1 MSKTRIYTISNGDT
15 DRLVRAAS
23 RAQAISHVARSVF
36 NSRVATQ
43 DDLVDAMQAGV
54 KVEDAGAE
62 VEGKQP

>member
-15 DRLVRAAS
+15 DRLVRATS

-62 VEGKQP
+62 VEGEQP